1 MESVWKLSAAF
12 TLGWKTSGEKKEV
25 FHLRVPSVN
34 KAAFLN
40 FRSKPLKGDE
50 TEVDEVGNKQTNK
63 KKSEKDE
70 TTRIGSHFVF
80 DF

>member
-1 MESVWKLSAAF
+1 MESVWKLSDAF
-12 TLGWKTSGEKKEV
+12 PLGWKTSGEKKEV
-25 FHLRVPSVN
+25 FHLQVPSVN

-50 TEVDEVGNKQTNK
+50 TEVDEVGNKQT
-63 KKSEKDE
+63 KSEKRRE
-70 TTRIGSHFVF
+70 NTNRQPLCF